1 MVPKTLAQDEEG
13 TAPLCLQLLPSARL
27 SLSFFAILG
36 PSIPPALGSPH
47 PYPLFVSV
55 SSPLSHLV
63 FCLFFSLWSPLGLCS
78 QEGRDMGP
86 PIFPGVPSLT
96 RVPLQSVSPG
106 GMFCEVSL
114 LQGLSIPLWHT
125 TLASL
130 GKQLP
135 LWVKLDMSAC
145 VREGMGSRELEGAP
159 KSYPCLD
166 HSDFR
171 PTAPYPGLQ
180 TKLAENRAKPVGPH
194 IRAEAQSP
202 ARSQCH
208 LQGRHNQGSGAHRSR
223 R

>member
-1 MVPKTLAQDEEG
+1 MRRVL
-13 TAPLCLQLLPSARL
+13 PLCVSALAFCQTLPIFLCYSWSVYSSCSGELSSLPPVRL
-27 SLSFFAILG
+27 CL
-36 PSIPPALGSPH
+36 
-47 PYPLFVSV
+47 V
-55 SSPLSHLV
+55 SSLSHLV
-63 FCLFFSLWSPLGLCS
+63 FCLFSLWFPLGLCS

-86 PIFPGVPSLT
+86 SIFPGVPSLT

-114 LQGLSIPLWHT
+114 LQGMSIPLCHT

-135 LWVKLDMSAC
+135 LRVKLHMSAC
-145 VREGMGSRELEGAP
+145 VCEGMGSRELEGAP

-194 IRAEAQSP
+194 IRAKAQSP